1 MERLIIRGGTVVDGT
16 GKPGYRGDVEVRGGI
31 ITALGA
37 VSADPEAKVLD
48 AEGLIVAPGFIDA
61 HAHSDTSFLLDSS
74 GASKLYQGI
83 TTEVS
88 GNCGSSP
95 FPAPTDRADPDAW
108 ACASFSDFLD
118 RFVRGGWSM
127 AVNQAML
134 TGHGSLREAVAGPAD
149 RPVTKEELEKM
160 KALLRKDLSA
170 GAWGLSLGLEYAPGC
185 YAGREE
191 LAALARV
198 VGEEGGIVTCHMRSE
213 GLRIREAVEELKYIA
228 RATGAHVHI
237 SHLKLDDFRVHGQA
251 PAVWA
256 MIEAAR
262 GEGVRM
268 TADMYP
274 YTASCTTLTIRCP
287 KWSLDGG
294 DEALLYHLEGPRRQ
308 EVIEGIRAH
317 YFNAERA
324 ETCLFSDDGG
334 LWPGIVGKTLRQV
347 AEEMLGTRDYAE
359 AAAEVLVRTRAKT
372 WCIFFVMDEKD
383 MLYFLSR
390 DVNIGSDGRALSA
403 DPDKVRIK
411 PHPRV
416 YGAVAEFF
424 RLVREKRICTLEEA
438 VRRVTGS
445 AADRFGL
452 TGRGRLKAGT
462 AADITVF
469 DPAVIAPRA
478 TYLEPVRPAAGV
490 RHVVVGGTVALEDGV
505 QTGARAGRFLRKRGG

>member
-31 ITALGA
+31 VTAVGA
-37 VSADPEAKVLD
+37 VRADPGAKVLD

-61 HAHSDTSFLLDSS
+61 HAHSDTSFLMDSS

-95 FPAPTDRADPDAW
+95 FPAPKDQADPDAW

-118 RFVRGGWSM
+118 RFDRGGWSM

-134 TGHGSLREAVAGPAD
+134 TGHGSLREAVVGPED
-149 RPVTKEELEKM
+149 RPATKEELEKM

-170 GAWGLSLGLEYAPGC
+170 GAWGLSLGLEYAPGF
-185 YAGREE
+185 YADREE
-191 LAALARV
+191 LGFLAGAVR
-198 VGEEGGIVTCHMRSE
+198 EFDGIVTCHMRSE

-228 RATGAHVHI
+228 QASGAHVHI
-237 SHLKLDDFRVHGQA
+237 SHLKLDNFRVHGQA

-256 MIEAAR
+256 LIEDAR

-294 DEALLYHLEGPRRQ
+294 DEALLRHLEGPRRQ

-317 YFNAERA
+317 YFDAERA
-324 ETCLFSDDGG
+324 ETCLVSDDGG

-347 AEEMLGTRDYAE
+347 AEEILGTKDYAR
-359 AAAEVLVRTRAKT
+359 AAAEIISRTKARA
-372 WCIFFVMDEKD
+372 WCIFFVMDEGD
-383 MLYFLSR
+383 MKYFLSR
-390 DVNIGSDGRALSA
+390 DVCIGSDGASLPV
-403 DPDKVRIK
+403 DPGRVPLR

-424 RLVREKRICTLEEA
+424 RLAREEHLCSVEEA
-438 VRRVTGS
+438 VRRVTGET
-445 AADRFGL
+445 AQCFGIRDRGYL
-452 TGRGRLKAGT
+452 APGK

-469 DPAVIAPRA
+469 DPLSIAPRA
-478 TYLEPVRPAAGV
+478 AYADPVRLAAGV
-490 RHVVVGGTVALEDGV
+490 RHVIVGGEIALENGT
-505 QTGARAGRFLRKRGG
+505 QTEKRAGRFLLRGRA